1 MALDAY
7 SPCPCGS
14 GKKFKWCCQPIHVQI
29 DKAFRQEAEGQHD
42 SALRIMDEVIAEH
55 PANPEAWG
63 RKAQLLYQNER
74 VEEAENALQK
84 ALEINPNYPF
94 GHLLRAIFRQQEGE
108 HNGALLLLRR
118 AAELYDPEARDFLGQ
133 IYSHIAESE
142 LSLNRPVAARAALKI
157 AIHYRPGQEDL
168 REGFDG
174 LFGDKSTLPTSARR
188 EYSFRSP
195 SAGVSAEA
203 RRRWEEAL
211 SRAATGKLSDAARA
225 FNDLTRDDPKNA
237 AAWFNLGLSRAWL
250 GENEGALEAL
260 DQFVALETNETEAAA
275 AWALG
280 EVLRCGRG
288 MEEHTDYLER
298 SALYQ
303 LREPQ
308 RIVDILEQWDREGRL
323 LGARAS
329 KEQGMLAAL
338 VLERTPDL
346 TPALRASQ
354 LAEVGA
360 HLLLFGDNLRLWHT
374 NADAL
379 NRICQELEQ
388 RLGEALSPP
397 RTDQSAAH
405 FVDIFADAIAFPV
418 HITDQVE
425 AKRRVSEHFERYFE
439 ETWIH
444 RPLRSLNLIPPVDA
458 VGHPSLRKKVLGVIQ
473 FLQECAAPNEAMAYD
488 FDRLRR
494 KLGLLASEPGAVAAA
509 IADSPDVGKM
519 SAAELAALSP
529 QDLSEEVLER
539 AYQAAL
545 QLDAR
550 EVAARF
556 ARTLVTRPR
565 RAGRP
570 DRYPW
575 YSHLIQLAMGEGDT
589 ESALKYLDDAEKADS
604 EENEGRRHN
613 DYQLRRGQLHA
624 KRGEVDQAQRVFD
637 ELVGRAPSDLRFTG
651 SAAEAMLGLKQPA
664 SAQRF
669 AEQGLVKAREKN
681 DRASEDYFKELVA
694 AARKQASAK

>member
-42 SALRIMDEVIAEH
+42 SALRIMDEVVAEY

-74 VEEAENALQK
+74 LEEAETALQK
-84 ALEINPNYPF
+84 ALEINANYPF
-94 GHLLRAIFRQQEGE
+94 GHLLRGIFRQQEGE

-133 IYSHIAESE
+133 IYSYIAESE

-168 REGFDG
+168 REGFES
-174 LFGDKSTLPTSARR
+174 LFGDKSTLPLSARR

-195 SAGVSAEA
+195 SGDVSAEA
-203 RRRWEEAL
+203 RRRWGEAL

-225 FNDLTRDDPKNA
+225 FGDLTRDDPKNA

-260 DQFVALETNETEAAA
+260 DQFVALEVEEKEAAS

-298 SALYQ
+298 SILYQ
-303 LREPQ
+303 LRQPE
-308 RIVDILEQWDREGRL
+308 RLVDLLGHWDREGRL

-329 KEQGMLAAL
+329 KEQGMMAAL

-346 TPALRASQ
+346 TPALRVSQ
-354 LAEVGA
+354 LAALGA
-360 HLLLFGDNLRLWHT
+360 HLLILGDVLRLWHT
-374 NADAL
+374 NSDAL
-379 NRICQELEQ
+379 NRIGQEVEHM
-388 RLGEALSPP
+388 LGEAVSPP

-405 FVDIFADAIAFPV
+405 FVDIFAEALAFPV
-418 HITDQVE
+418 HMADQAE
-425 AKRRVSEHFERYFE
+425 AKRLVEEHFGRHFE
-439 ETWIH
+439 DKWIH
-444 RPLRSLNLIPPVDA
+444 RPLRSLNLVLAVDA
-458 VGHPSLRKKVLGVIQ
+458 VGHPSLRKKVMGIIQ
-473 FLQECAAPNEAMAYD
+473 FLQECAAPNQALTYD

-494 KLGLLASEPGAVAAA
+494 KLGLLGFETGAAA
-509 IADSPDVGKM
+509 NAIAEGPDVGGM
-519 SAAELAALSP
+519 SAAELAAISP
-529 QDLSEEVLER
+529 ENLKDEALER

-550 EVAARF
+550 EVAGRF
-556 ARTLVTRPR
+556 ARALVARPR
-565 RAGRP
+565 RPDRP
-570 DRYPW
+570 DRFPW

-613 DYQLRRGQLHA
+613 DYELRRGQLHA

-637 ELVGRAPSDLRFTG
+637 ELIGRAPSDLRFSG
-651 SAAEAMLGLKQPA
+651 SAAEAMLGLKQAA

-681 DRASEDYFKELVA
+681 DRASEDYFNELLA